1 MNLSSILT
9 NSGAKFRKE
18 ILAMPVAALQET
30 VLKHMTL
37 HTGVSGDESV
47 GALGSGAQIRPY
59 KTEKGA
65 SDSSKI
71 VARTLTTYLGDVVEE
86 FDPYVLFTTV
96 YGEQFTS
103 HTTRTDAEIVKD
115 LSMQMA
121 KSVSKNLALATFS
134 GVRNAAGTTTLDL
147 FNGFDTITATE
158 ITAGNIAEAKG
169 NLFIY
174 HQVISR
180 SNAGDILKSIYDAAC
195 DELIESEGLRLF
207 VPRSV
212 KRAYDDWYLDN
223 FGAVQYN
230 NAYGRKYLHGTED
243 NPCEIVALSAQ
254 KNSSYIYLST
264 KANMLVGCSQD
275 SEREQVEIRKPDNP
289 KVVQFFMCLFWG
301 VQFQMIEPEYLLVA
315 KYVAPSPEPEV
326 TIDGDD
332 SISLDA
338 DAGSNYRTYAPS
350 NGGKVTAEVKTEG
363 ADWLSV
369 SVNSA
374 GHKVTFTR
382 TAFAYDAE
390 GTSPRTATV
399 RVSCGSAY
407 KDVTVSQVMA
417 ANL

>member
-1 MNLSSILT
+1 MNLSSILV

-37 HTGVSGDESV
+37 HTGVAGDETV

-71 VARTLTTYLGDVVEE
+71 AARTLTTYLGDVVEE

-134 GVRNAAGTTTLDL
+134 GVRNATGTTTLDL

-158 ITAGNIAEAKG
+158 ISAGNIAVGKG
-169 NLFIY
+169 NLFEY
-174 HQVISR
+174 HSSISR
-180 SNAGDILKSIYDAAC
+180 SNAGDILKSIYDAAS
-195 DELIESEGLRLF
+195 DELIESEGLRMY
-207 VPRSV
+207 VPRAV

-264 KANMLVGCSQD
+264 KSNMLVGCSQD

-315 KYVAPSPEPEV
+315 KYVAPTPDPV
-326 TIDGDD
+326 VITGDA
-332 SISLDA
+332 SLSVGA
-338 DAGSNYRTYAPS
+338 DAGSNNRTYATS
-350 NGGKVTAEVKTEG
+350 NGAAVTAEVKTEG

-369 SVNSA
+369 AVA
-374 GHKVTFTR
+374 ADGHKVTFTR

-399 RVSCGSAY
+399 RISCGSVY
-407 KDVTVSQVMA
+407 KDVTVSQEMA
-417 ANL
+417 ANV